1 MAVLSEILNRTV
13 ILRMAAL
20 GVICLSLA
28 KCDASPPKD
37 IFAIGIAAQETKGP
51 EKPMEGF
58 KSYMAQH
65 DHVEGRDIAY
75 LYETIPND
83 KLNDNQFID
92 SKLRKLFARNPD
104 LLLVFEKRI
113 SDRAKVLTEGTGKPV
128 LFSGGVDPVRLG
140 YVKSLDHPD
149 GNFTGVKFADCIPKA
164 LEWLESIVGA
174 KKVFVP
180 YNPDDDVSIIALKT
194 LDEAADKLRVE
205 LVLQEVYSVAEAVV
219 AIMNL
224 TKDVDAVFLLPSP
237 TLDSKSSELSR
248 AAIER
253 RLPTSTPLV
262 LDDTILATVAND
274 EFDMGGKLARLA
286 IQIEKGMKPSEL
298 PVETGDI
305 FLTINLKTAEQIGLH
320 LPDEAL
326 FQVKKIIR

>member
-1 MAVLSEILNRTV
+1 MTVLSEILNKAV
-13 ILRMAAL
+13 ILRVAAL

-28 KCDASPPKD
+28 ECNASPSKD
-37 IFAIGIAAQETKGP
+37 ILAIGIAAQEMKGP

-58 KSYMAQH
+58 KSHMAQH
-65 DHVEGRDIAY
+65 NHVEGRDIAY

-92 SKLRKLFARNPD
+92 SELRKLLARNPD
-104 LLLVFEKRI
+104 LLLVFEKHI
-113 SDRAKVLTEGTGKPV
+113 SDRARVLTEGSGKPV
-128 LFSGGVDPVRLG
+128 LFCGGIDPVRLG

-149 GNFTGVKFADCIPKA
+149 GNFTGVKFANCIPKA
-164 LEWLESIVGA
+164 LEWLVSIAGA
-174 KKVFVP
+174 KIIFVA
-180 YNPDDDVSIIALKT
+180 YNPDDDISIASLKH

-205 LVLQEVYSVAEAVV
+205 LVRQEVYSVEEAIV

-224 TKDVDAVFLLPSP
+224 PKDVDAVFLLPSP

-248 AAIER
+248 AAIKR
-253 RLPTSTPLV
+253 GLPTSAPLA
-262 LDDTILATVAND
+262 LDDTILVTVAND
-274 EFDMGGKLARLA
+274 EFDMGEKLARLA

-298 PVETGDI
+298 PVETGEI

-326 FQVKKIIR
+326 FQAKKIIR